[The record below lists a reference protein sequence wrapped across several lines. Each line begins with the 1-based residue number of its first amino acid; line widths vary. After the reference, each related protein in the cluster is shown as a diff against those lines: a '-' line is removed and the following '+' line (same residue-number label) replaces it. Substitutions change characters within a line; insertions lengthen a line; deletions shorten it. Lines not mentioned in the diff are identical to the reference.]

1 MLRQFR
7 SPEAC
12 RCSRLAPPACSS
24 TAGDGAGYWLNDS
37 IDSGRPGSW
46 GGMKNFGWMV
56 WLAVAWPPKRRDA
69 FAAFQKEFENRYVYA
84 GLGTTVSV
92 ADLKP

>member
-1 MLRQFR
+1 
-7 SPEAC
+7 
-12 RCSRLAPPACSS
+12 
-24 TAGDGAGYWLNDS
+24 
-37 IDSGRPGSW
+37 
-46 GGMKNFGWMV
+46 MKNFGWMV